1 MDWVSL
7 QRASLASLWTSLV
20 RGAVSRIPKFS
31 ARTLD
36 RQIHL
41 NVVPG
46 SALGRSENLEGWE

>member
-1 MDWVSL
+1 MRL
-7 QRASLASLWTSLV
+7 QRPSLASLCLV

-41 NVVPG
+41 NLVPG
-46 SALGRSENLEGWE
+46 SALGSFENPEGWE